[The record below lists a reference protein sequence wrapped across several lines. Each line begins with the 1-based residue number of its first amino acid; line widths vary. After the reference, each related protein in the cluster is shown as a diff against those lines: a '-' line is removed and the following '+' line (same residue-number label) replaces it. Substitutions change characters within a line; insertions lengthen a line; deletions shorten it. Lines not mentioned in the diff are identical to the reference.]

1 MAGPD
6 CSPHGPRPWLIV
18 LTLLGAFLTVR
29 GYHCLDG
36 DQAYR
41 LPIML
46 HSETPALYRDDPFVR
61 SFDEFNPHRGS
72 FLVIGLPARAFGLPA
87 GLGLL
92 FVLTFLTSAIGI
104 DRLARAVWPEA
115 GPGVGL
121 VAFALVLAALA
132 GNIGTNHLFEPVL
145 LDRQM
150 AFALGWLALAL
161 VVESPGRG
169 AWAGAVPLA
178 GAALVH
184 PTVGLQLA
192 LLIGSGWVVWMFVPK
207 AGPIGRWQ
215 AIGALVLLA
224 LAVAPG
230 LAVNLV
236 HSGPLLE
243 GTSLEL
249 FRRLSLELQG
259 PQHMLPHLW
268 RRPQWLAWA
277 CYPALG
283 LVALASSARDRGPRA
298 LPPARVRLL
307 VLLGLNLIGLGLA
320 WYGIERLGHFRLTLF
335 QPFRMATVC
344 RGLCLVML
352 ADHLKRLWERGG
364 AVDRTR
370 AALVL
375 VGLAGDWML
384 VAVTLF
390 EAVMTAADGLVQA
403 GKVAGRGAIIARGIG
418 WAILGLG
425 VMYLSRHDTKSG
437 HWPLLVVA
445 ASGLVGFGWLG
456 NRQGMT
462 FRIRTRVP
470 LALPVLAPD
479 VSRTGRASGTQD
491 SRTGGGEGTP
501 VLSLGTRPLAWT
513 GARLARV
520 AAVAWLVPVAAMTV
534 QALPEGGSAKAAG
547 WRASL
552 VRRCRFGETPVDE
565 VERLALWCRKHTP
578 GDARFVGPP
587 DPKTFRLWSRRCLA
601 FNRAGSPYT
610 ARGLTDWAARF
621 QDHVGFGGTVDDFVR
636 AYLRDRHGL
645 ESGYD
650 RKTGLE
656 LAELADRQ
664 GAGYVVARVDGSRRG
679 PLELL
684 HAEGAWGV
692 YRRAKVPVAARASE
706 EHARPPSR

>member
-6 CSPHGPRPWLIV
+6 CSLGRRRWLIV

-41 LPIML
+41 LPILL
-46 HSETPALYRDDPFVR
+46 HSENPALYRDDPFVG

-72 FLVIGLPARAFGLPA
+72 FLVIGLPARVFGLPA

-92 FVLTFLTSAIGI
+92 FVLTFLTAAVGI

-115 GPGVGL
+115 GPQVGF

-150 AFALGWLALAL
+150 AFALGWLAVAL

-169 AWAGAVPLA
+169 VWAGAVPLA

-192 LLIGSGWVVWMFVPK
+192 LLIGGGWMAWMLVPQ
-207 AGPIGRWQ
+207 AGPVRGRQ
-215 AIGALVLLA
+215 ALGALALLG

-236 HSGPLLE
+236 HSGRLLD
-243 GTSLEL
+243 GSSLEL

-283 LVALASSARDRGPRA
+283 LVALVSSARDRGPRA
-298 LPPARVRLL
+298 LPPARARLL
-307 VLLGLNLIGLGLA
+307 VLMGLNLLGLGLA
-320 WYGIERLGHFRLTLF
+320 WYGIERLGHLRLTLF
-335 QPFRMATVC
+335 QPFRMATVF
-344 RGLCLVML
+344 RGLCLVVL

-370 AALVL
+370 AALLL

-390 EAVMTAADGLVQA
+390 EAAMTAADGLIQA
-403 GKVAGRGAIIARGIG
+403 KKVSGRGAIVARGVG

-425 VMYLSRHDTKSG
+425 VIYLSRHDTESG
-437 HWPLLVVA
+437 HWPLLAVA
-445 ASGLVGFGWLG
+445 ASGLVGFRWL
-456 NRQGMT
+456 
-462 FRIRTRVP
+462 RTKP
-470 LALPVLAPD
+470 L
-479 VSRTGRASGTQD
+479 
-491 SRTGGGEGTP
+491 E
-501 VLSLGTRPLAWT
+501 WT
-513 GARLARV
+513 GARQVRV
-520 AAVAWLVPVAAMTV
+520 AAVAWLVPVAAMTAQV
-534 QALPEGGSAKAAG
+534 LPEAGTAKVAG
-547 WRASL
+547 WRATL
-552 VRRCRFGETPVDE
+552 VRRCRFGETPVDD

-587 DPKTFRLWSRRCLA
+587 GPKTFRLWSRRCLA

-610 ARGLTDWAARF
+610 ARGLADWAERF
-621 QDHVGFGGTVDDFVR
+621 QDHVGFSGSVDDFVR
-636 AYLRDRHGL
+636 AYLHDRHGL

-650 RKTGLE
+650 RKTGGE
-656 LAELADRQ
+656 LAALAARQ
-664 GAGYVVARVDGSRRG
+664 GAGYVVTTADGSRRG

-692 YRRAKVPVAARASE
+692 YRRARVPAVARAWE
-706 EHARPPSR
+706 EIPRLPSR